1 MKKLMLIL
9 VVVLFVVSGASA
21 SVDRM
26 YYSGGWQTAT
36 DMAPGT
42 YASLAAD
49 SLNTNFMFGA
59 KAGGGVDRVYFNGS
73 WQTETDIVSGTY
85 ASLAPD
91 AANQFFMLG
100 AKVGGGVD
108 RVYLGNGWQT
118 ETNILSGTYTAI
130 AADGQSALLNYGLKA
145 GGGVD
150 RIYYSGGWQTETD
163 MVSGTYSAIAADG
176 QTALLNYGAKAGGG
190 VDRIYYSGGWQTE
203 TDMVSG
209 TYTALAADSQTALLM
224 LGAVILPPDGD
235 IDLDYD
241 VDLNDFQVLAGEWL
255 TNNTAAGPYFETLLD
270 DMESYTND
278 GAPIPGLNSIFEY
291 WQEFGESTGV
301 PSIHLFTAPDPNT
314 NGNGGSG
321 QSLTFEYNNDNQWS
335 EILFVPEN
343 PIDLTQYNAL
353 KISLYRHAGND
364 SQRNSYVKF
373 LNGGLTNNEVAAAIL
388 LNEDGSTVNP
398 VEEWVD
404 YTLIFEDP
412 TADVGTGHE
421 WVFVNGYTDL
431 SQLDDI
437 QAIMFG
443 VNGAGLSAGQG
454 QIDIDDLELAV
465 VPYCTVEIDADLDDD
480 CDVDLADFAILA
492 GDWLEGTE

>member
-1 MKKLMLIL
+1 VETVNMKKIMLIL

-26 YYSGGWQTAT
+26 YYSGGWQTET
-36 DMAPGT
+36 GMVPGT
-42 YASLAAD
+42 YTSLAAD
-49 SLNTNFMFGA
+49 GVNDLFFFGTKPGGGIDRMYYSGGWQTETDIVSGTYTALAADSVNQFFMFGA

-73 WQTETDIVSGTY
+73 WQTETDI
-85 ASLAPD
+85 A
-91 AANQFFMLG
+91 
-100 AKVGGGVD
+100 
-108 RVYLGNGWQT
+108 
-118 ETNILSGTYTAI
+118 SGTYTAL
-130 AADGQSALLNYGLKA
+130 AADGVLQFFF
-145 GGGVD
+145 
-150 RIYYSGGWQTETD
+150 
-163 MVSGTYSAIAADG
+163 
-176 QTALLNYGAKAGGG
+176 YGAKAGGG
-190 VDRIYYSGGWQTE
+190 VDRIYYSGGWHTE
-203 TDMVSG
+203 TDIASG
-209 TYTALAADSQTALLM
+209 TYTALAADSQTALFM

-278 GAPIPGLNSIFEY
+278 GAPIPGFNSIFEY

-301 PSIHLFTAPDPNT
+301 PSIQLFTAPDPNT

-321 QSLTFEYNNDNQWS
+321 QSLTFEYNNNNQWS

-373 LNGGLTNNEVAAAIL
+373 LNGGLTNNEVAAVIL

-421 WVFVNGYTDL
+421 WIFVNGYTDL
-431 SQLDDI
+431 SQLNDI

-443 VNGAGLSAGQG
+443 VNGAGWSAGQG

-465 VPYCTVEIDADLDDD
+465 VPYCTVLIDADLDDD
-480 CDVDLADFAILA
+480 CDVDLADFAIVA